1 MKIKRSLTWLAQ
13 SVLAVL
19 VVAGSFLAWSPV
31 ASADPVYGTQSI
43 SYSGVANPPTSD
55 KPQSKLWWND
65 GSWWADMWTTGSGWH
80 IYRLDRGTH
89 TWDTGTLND
98 ARGNTLADALWD
110 GTHLYIASHV
120 VGVSTNSKPV
130 DSVAG
135 QPAYLYRYSY
145 AGGQVH
151 TRRGLSHG
159 HN

>member
-89 TWDTGTLND
+89 TWVDTGTLND

-120 VGVSTNSKPV
+120 VGVSTNSKPARLPLPV
-130 DSVAG
+130 
-135 QPAYLYRYSY
+135 QLCR
-145 AGGQVH
+145 GQVH